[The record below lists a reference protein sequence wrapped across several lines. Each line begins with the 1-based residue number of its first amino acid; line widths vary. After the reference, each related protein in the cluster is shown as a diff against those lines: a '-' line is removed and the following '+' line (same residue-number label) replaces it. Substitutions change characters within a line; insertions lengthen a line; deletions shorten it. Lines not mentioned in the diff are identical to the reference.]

1 MLMTWNR
8 RYLPA
13 LSFITAAALL
23 SGCAGLDAG
32 RDLISG
38 LTEYVLGD
46 DDNADPPKA
55 LEENFQAELQIDT
68 VWKNSIGEGADGQ
81 FLKLQAAVK
90 SEIVF
95 VADRYGLLQARNG
108 INGDLAWE
116 TKTNFPFS
124 AGPGVGVHNLIMG
137 SSHADVVAFDK
148 VTGEQK
154 WNTHVPSEVLAVP
167 VVAKGLII
175 IRTTD
180 GKVQALNEN
189 TGALVWTIEQ
199 SVPALSIRGTGNPLV
214 IDDQIIVG
222 SANGKLSALQLT
234 DGKSLWETT
243 IAMPS
248 GRSEVERL
256 VDLDADPIER
266 RGAVFIASYQGG
278 TSSVSE
284 TDGDV
289 IWRNESVS
297 SYSGLSSDMRYLY
310 VSDTQGEV
318 SQLDQR
324 NGAALWK
331 QKDLH
336 NRRLTAAIAY
346 ENYVVVGDFEGY
358 VHWLSVND
366 GRLLA
371 RAQITKGPI
380 ENPPVVVDGTVYVYA
395 KDGTLAALRVK

>member
-1 MLMTWNR
+1 MLMTRNR
-8 RYLPA
+8 RYLLAP
-13 LSFITAAALL
+13 TLL
-23 SGCAGLDAG
+23 ASLTLLTGCAGLDAG

-46 DDNADPPKA
+46 DDNADPPA
-55 LEENFQAELQIDT
+55 TLAEDFQGEIQTEPLWQH
-68 VWKNSIGEGADGQ
+68 SIGDGADGQ
-81 FLKLQAAVK
+81 FLKLIPAVR
-90 SEIVF
+90 SDILF
-95 VADRYGLLQARNG
+95 VGDRHGLLQARNS
-108 INGDLAWE
+108 INGETAWE
-116 TKTNFPFS
+116 TKTSYSFS
-124 AGPGVGVHNLIMG
+124 AGPGIGVHSIFMG
-137 SSHADVVAFDK
+137 TSHAEVIAFDK

-154 WNTHVPSEVLAVP
+154 WNTRVSSEVLAVP
-167 VVAKGLII
+167 VVARGLVF

-180 GKVQALNEN
+180 GKIIALNEHS
-189 TGALVWTIEQ
+189 GSVVWTVEQ

-214 IDDQIIVG
+214 IDDTLIAG
-222 SANGKLSALQLT
+222 AANGKLGAFQVS
-234 DGKSLWETT
+234 DGKALWEAT

-256 VDLDADPIER
+256 VDLDVDPVER
-266 RGAVFIASYQGG
+266 RGAIFIASYQGG

-289 IWRNESVS
+289 IWRNDSVS
-297 SYSGLSSDMRYLY
+297 SYTGLSTDMRYLY
-310 VSDTQGEV
+310 ISDTHGDV

-346 ENYVVVGDFEGY
+346 DNYVVVGDFEGY
-358 VHWLSVND
+358 VHWLSITD
-366 GRLLA
+366 GRLMG
-371 RAQITKGPI
+371 RTRITKAPI
-380 ENPPVVVDGTVYVYA
+380 ENTPVVVDGTVYVYA

>member
-1 MLMTWNR
+1 MLMTRNR
-8 RYLPA
+8 RYLLAP
-13 LSFITAAALL
+13 TLL
-23 SGCAGLDAG
+23 ASLTLLTGCAGLDAG

-46 DDNADPPKA
+46 DDNADPPA
-55 LEENFQAELQIDT
+55 TLAEDFQGEIQTEQLWQH
-68 VWKNSIGEGADGQ
+68 SIGDGADGQ
-81 FLKLQAAVK
+81 FLKLIPAVR
-90 SEIVF
+90 SDILF
-95 VADRYGLLQARNG
+95 VGDRHGLLQARNS
-108 INGDLAWE
+108 INGETAWE
-116 TKTNFPFS
+116 TKTSYSFS
-124 AGPGVGVHNLIMG
+124 AGPGIGVHSIFMG
-137 SSHADVVAFDK
+137 TSHAEVIAFDK

-154 WNTHVPSEVLAVP
+154 WNTRVPSEVLAVP
-167 VVAKGLII
+167 VVARGLVF

-180 GKVQALNEN
+180 GKIIALNEN
-189 TGALVWTIEQ
+189 SGSVVWTVEQ

-214 IDDQIIVG
+214 IDDTLIAG
-222 SANGKLSALQLT
+222 AANGKLGAFQIS
-234 DGKSLWETT
+234 DGKALWEAT

-256 VDLDADPIER
+256 VDLDVDPVER
-266 RGAVFIASYQGG
+266 RGAIFIASYQGG

-289 IWRNESVS
+289 IWRNDSVS
-297 SYSGLSSDMRYLY
+297 SYTGLSTDMRYLY
-310 VSDTQGEV
+310 ISDTHGDV

-346 ENYVVVGDFEGY
+346 DNYVVVGDFEGY
-358 VHWLSVND
+358 VHWLSITD
-366 GRLLA
+366 GRLMG
-371 RAQITKGPI
+371 RTRITKAPI
-380 ENPPVVVDGTVYVYA
+380 ENTPVVVDGTVYVYA